1 MKTFNY
7 EIAIRAFCNAEIDY
21 LINVPATG
29 MSTVYDFFEKRG
41 ACIYSVRE
49 EEAVALACGISI
61 AGKLPLVFI
70 QQSGVGN
77 MLNAFI
83 GLAEGYNIY
92 FPTIV
97 LDRGINDEN
106 PIQAYSSYR
115 TIPII
120 KALGSYCFIDFTNE
134 KAINVFYQAVQEQK
148 RWIISRY

>member
-7 EIAIRAFCNAEIDY
+7 NIAIKAFCDAEIDY

-29 MSTVYDFFEKRG
+29 MSPIYDFFEKNRK
-41 ACIYSVRE
+41 CIYAVRE

-83 GLAEGYNIY
+83 GLAEGYNLY
-92 FPTIV
+92 FPTVV

-115 TIPII
+115 TIPVI
-120 KALGSYCFIDFTNE
+120 KALGSFCFIDFINE
-134 KAINVFYQAVQEQK
+134 NAINVFCKSVKEQK
-148 RWIISRY
+148 RWIVSSY